1 MADRLQRRI
10 EDLAG
15 LGVGAA
21 RGGQAID
28 HLVDL
33 AQVRLDRGDGL
44 LLDLVRKRVAVDALG
59 VQAGFVGVLVERGR
73 VVPAGGAGLGL
84 AARTFEEDAPGRR
97 AATERSGDA
106 RSQAVA
112 SGRADHQHALGAV
125 LDRRARTDVVDLLLD
140 RGLAAGRVG
149 GDADE
154 AADARFDDH
163 GYLGLADAAHG
174 ALSRNTGARLRARTA
189 GS

>member
-15 LGVGAA
+15 LGVRAA

-59 VQAGFVGVLVERGR
+59 VQASRFGRPVEGGR
-73 VVPAGGAGLGL
+73 VVPARRAGLGGL
-84 AARTFEEDAPGRR
+84 GGAFEEHAQRLRATAERR
-97 AATERSGDA
+97 
-106 RSQAVA
+106 
-112 SGRADHQHALGAV
+112 
-125 LDRRARTDVVDLLLD
+125 
-140 RGLAAGRVG
+140 
-149 GDADE
+149 
-154 AADARFDDH
+154 ADAR
-163 GYLGLADAAHG
+163 G
-174 ALSRNTGARLRARTA
+174 
-189 GS
+189 